1 MRQSPFGGRI
11 GQNQRGS
18 RLSHPFRTAPGP
30 PPLVFGPFT
39 PLAGQIPAELNVA
52 SAPVT
57 LTGGVSGLVT
67 AVAANTEYS
76 INSTVVWSTSTGV
89 TVNPGDLIRVRR
101 PGPLPNGYGTV
112 TSPAITIDSTAQSFA
127 ITNILNH
134 RGARWQS
141 ALQQT
146 LFRGANLTGL
156 SSSAGMTLVM
166 SVVRKAPLVTGI
178 GLSSV
183 PSDAATAT
191 LRFIGN
197 APSGDLRLIFHNET
211 NSTGY
216 GVSAWTLIP
225 GLGPNADVILTV
237 HMVNDLVAAETRLW
251 VDGVAQP
258 SVPFNVL
265 GGATTMNWGGGA
277 SPVIE
282 WAIGSSGV
290 GSGFMNAN
298 LRFLYLSPVLD
309 NDPLH
314 FVRAGTGGGC
324 DIDLGTDGTLGGAAV
339 PLIFLGGRQGP
350 DDRTLAE
357 TTLGIND
364 LFNQGTGG
372 AFTNLLNGPVIASN

>member
-52 SAPVT
+52 SAPVI
-57 LTGGVSGLVT
+57 LAGGSSGLVT

-89 TVNPGDLIRVRR
+89 TVNPGDLIRVRS

-134 RGARWQS
+134 RGARFQS

-146 LFRGANLTGL
+146 LFRGANFTGL
-156 SSSAGMTLVM
+156 TSSAGMTLVM
-166 SVVRKAPLVTGI
+166 SLVRKAPLVTGT

-183 PSDAATAT
+183 NSDAATAT
-191 LRFIGN
+191 LRTIGT
-197 APSGDLRLIFHNET
+197 APAGDLRAIFHNEG

-216 GVSAWTLIP
+216 GVSAFTLIA
-225 GLGPNADVILTV
+225 GLGPVADVVLTIHQV
-237 HMVNDLVAAETRLW
+237 FDLLAAETRIW

-258 SVPFNVL
+258 SVPFTVT
-265 GGATTMNWGGGA
+265 GGATTMSWAG
-277 SPVIE
+277 VIE
-282 WAIGSSGV
+282 WATGSTGV
-290 GSGFMNAN
+290 GGGFINAN
-298 LRFLYLSPVLD
+298 LRFVYLSPVLD

-314 FVRAGTGGGC
+314 FVRAGSGGGC
-324 DIDLGTDGTLGGAAV
+324 DIDLGTNGALGGAAV
-339 PLIFLGGRQGP
+339 PLMFIGGRQGP
-350 DDRTLAE
+350 NDRTLAE
-357 TTLGIND
+357 TTLGING

-372 AFTNLLNGPVIASN
+372 NFTNLLNGPVIASN